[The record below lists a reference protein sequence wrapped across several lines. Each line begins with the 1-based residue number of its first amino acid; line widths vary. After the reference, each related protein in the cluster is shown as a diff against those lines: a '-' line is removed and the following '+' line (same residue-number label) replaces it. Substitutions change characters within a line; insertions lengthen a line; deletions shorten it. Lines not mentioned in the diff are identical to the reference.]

1 MKLLKFSN
9 NRLIKLE
16 YLNKQ
21 ERMIILSFVDKIMKE
36 MQQNKKDKK
45 YYIGKVIR
53 N

>member
-9 NRLIKLE
+9 NYLIKLE

-21 ERMIILSFVDKIMKE
+21 EMIILSFVDKIMKE
-36 MQQNKKDKK
+36 MKQIKKDKK